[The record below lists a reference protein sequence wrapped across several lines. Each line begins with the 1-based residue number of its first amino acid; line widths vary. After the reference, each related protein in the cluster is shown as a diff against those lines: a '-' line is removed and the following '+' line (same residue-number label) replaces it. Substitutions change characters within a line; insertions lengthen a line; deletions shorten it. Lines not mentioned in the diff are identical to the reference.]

1 MGKEMQKSFT
11 KRFPASVLKEQC
23 NEGRIHSLSL
33 LFPCFPAQVAHLQLP
48 GNTPASHALHPCVS
62 REKRGK
68 KKKKRSCRG
77 KIVLTSRERK
87 LFAALPPLSP
97 VLSAFHSALNLISP
111 LCRPRVTGWALEKT
125 PRQERVPRADPFLL
139 QALKF
144 PPGQRAPTGCCC
156 HNKSRT
162 CRPNLGQVVDTELCV
177 FCSNGK
183 SIFFTLLII
192 KGFKSWP

>member
-1 MGKEMQKSFT
+1 MISRCPTSFITTIHQLRASCLEREREREREVTCVGKEMQKSFT
-11 KRFPASVLKEQC
+11 KRFSASVLKEQC

-97 VLSAFHSALNLISP
+97 ALSAFHSALNLISP
-111 LCRPRVTGWALEKT
+111 LCRPRVTGW
-125 PRQERVPRADPFLL
+125 V
-139 QALKF
+139 LKKPPDRREF
-144 PPGQRAPTGCCC
+144 PEQIPSCC
-156 HNKSRT
+156 KR
-162 CRPNLGQVVDTELCV
+162 
-177 FCSNGK
+177 
-183 SIFFTLLII
+183 
-192 KGFKSWP
+192 